1 MTEYVY
7 VYYDF
12 GERLPDQQIKDIK
25 IYLKQTLVGKEC
37 FGSINAY
44 CGRINGFLVMEK
56 GLFEMFR
63 ADASSIFDG
72 ALFSIKEHS
81 DATFC
86 IHDKW
91 GRAESFL
98 LFD

>member
-1 MTEYVY
+1 
-7 VYYDF
+7 
-12 GERLPDQQIKDIK
+12 
-25 IYLKQTLVGKEC
+25 
-37 FGSINAY
+37 
-44 CGRINGFLVMEK
+44 
-56 GLFEMFR
+56 MFR
-63 ADASSIFDG
+63 NDASSMFEG
-72 ALFSIKEHS
+72 VTFSIKQDS

>member
-1 MTEYVY
+1 M
-7 VYYDF
+7 
-12 GERLPDQQIKDIK
+12 RAIKL
-25 IYLKQTLVGKEC
+25 YLKENLVGKEC
-37 FGSINAY
+37 IGSINAY
-44 CGRINGFLVMEK
+44 CGRLNGFLVMDRE
-56 GLFEMFR
+56 LYEMLRSEASNIFEGVMF
-63 ADASSIFDG
+63 SE
-72 ALFSIKEHS
+72 KEHG

>member
-1 MTEYVY
+1 M
-7 VYYDF
+7 
-12 GERLPDQQIKDIK
+12 ER
-25 IYLKQTLVGKEC
+25 
-37 FGSINAY
+37 N
-44 CGRINGFLVMEK
+44 
-56 GLFEMFR
+56 LFEMFR
-63 ADASSIFDG
+63 TDASSIFDG
-72 ALFSIKEHS
+72 VVFSIKEHS